1 MVDVI
6 KLPNDSFEFT
16 DKLSGIRYTT
26 NYGWS
31 LAENTPENIMSIN
44 DYLVSNA
51 KLEILERSTRLLRK
65 KINDLNGPSKINNND
80 LK

>member
-1 MVDVI
+1 VRFRAP
-6 KLPNDSFEFT
+6 L
-16 DKLSGIRYTT
+16 
-26 NYGWS
+26 YGWS

-65 KINDLNGPSKINNND
+65 KKMT
-80 LK
+80 

>member
-31 LAENTPENIMSIN
+31 LLKTENIMSIN

>member
-1 MVDVI
+1 MI
-6 KLPNDSFEFT
+6 LEFT

-44 DYLVSNA
+44 DYLSNA

-65 KINDLNGPSKINNND
+65 KKINDLNGKINNND

>member
-31 LAENTPENIMSIN
+31 LAENTENI
-44 DYLVSNA
+44 
-51 KLEILERSTRLLRK
+51 ILM
-65 KINDLNGPSKINNND
+65 II
-80 LK
+80 

>member
-1 MVDVI
+1 
-6 KLPNDSFEFT
+6 
-16 DKLSGIRYTT
+16 
-26 NYGWS
+26 
-31 LAENTPENIMSIN
+31 MSIN